1 MITLNNLC
9 RVLGCRIE
17 DIAEYIEEYIRKL
30 DFDTERLETLAA
42 SLNALGYLLISYG
55 AKIDIYDIVT
65 NNEVDTTSAEVTVL
79 GQLIIVIGYILLWIV
94 STRRVYARVLRN
106 EYLDETNFVPSYKKL
121 ETSYLLSIFANLVRL
136 EAFYEILLNR
146 EHNSEDNE

>member
-1 MITLNNLC
+1 MDNEEFN
-9 RVLGCRIE
+9 
-17 DIAEYIEEYIRKL
+17 EYIEEYIRKL

-106 EYLDETNFVPSYKKL
+106 EYLEETNFVPSYKKL
-121 ETSYLLSIFANLVRL
+121 ETSYLLSVLANLVRL

>member
-1 MITLNNLC
+1 MDNEEFN
-9 RVLGCRIE
+9 
-17 DIAEYIEEYIRKL
+17 EYIEEYIRKL

-42 SLNALGYLLISYG
+42 SLNALGYLLIVYG

-106 EYLDETNFVPSYKKL
+106 EYLEETNFVPSYKKL
-121 ETSYLLSIFANLVRL
+121 ETSYLLSVLANLVRL

>member
-1 MITLNNLC
+1 MDNEEFN
-9 RVLGCRIE
+9 
-17 DIAEYIEEYIRKL
+17 EYIEEYIRKL

-42 SLNALGYLLISYG
+42 SLNALGYLLIVYG

-106 EYLDETNFVPSYKKL
+106 EYLEETNFVSSYKKL
-121 ETSYLLSIFANLVRL
+121 ETSYLLSVFANLVRL

>member
-1 MITLNNLC
+1 MDNEEFN
-9 RVLGCRIE
+9 
-17 DIAEYIEEYIRKL
+17 EYIEEYIRKL

>member
-1 MITLNNLC
+1 MDNEEFN
-9 RVLGCRIE
+9 
-17 DIAEYIEEYIRKL
+17 EYIEEYIRKL
-30 DFDTERLETLAA
+30 DFDTERLETLGA

-106 EYLDETNFVPSYKKL
+106 EYLEETNFVPSYKKL
-121 ETSYLLSIFANLVRL
+121 ETSYLLSVFANLVRL

>member
-1 MITLNNLC
+1 MDNEEFN
-9 RVLGCRIE
+9 
-17 DIAEYIEEYIRKL
+17 EYIEEYIRKL

-94 STRRVYARVLRN
+94 STRRVYARMLRN
-106 EYLDETNFVPSYKKL
+106 EYLDETNFITSYKKL
-121 ETSYLLSIFANLVRL
+121 ETS
-136 EAFYEILLNR
+136 
-146 EHNSEDNE
+146 

>member
-1 MITLNNLC
+1 MDNEEFN
-9 RVLGCRIE
+9 
-17 DIAEYIEEYIRKL
+17 EYIEEYIRKL

-42 SLNALGYLLISYG
+42 SLNALGYLLIAYG

>member
-1 MITLNNLC
+1 MDNEEFN
-9 RVLGCRIE
+9 
-17 DIAEYIEEYIRKL
+17 EYIEEYIRKL

-106 EYLDETNFVPSYKKL
+106 EYLEETNFVSSYKKL
-121 ETSYLLSIFANLVRL
+121 ETSYLLSVFANLVRL

>member
-1 MITLNNLC
+1 MDNEEFN
-9 RVLGCRIE
+9 
-17 DIAEYIEEYIRKL
+17 EYIEEYIRKL
-30 DFDTERLETLAA
+30 DFDTEKLETLAA

-106 EYLDETNFVPSYKKL
+106 EYLEETNFVPSYKKL

>member
-1 MITLNNLC
+1 MDNEEFN
-9 RVLGCRIE
+9 
-17 DIAEYIEEYIRKL
+17 EYIEEYIRKL

-42 SLNALGYLLISYG
+42 SLNALGYLLIAYG

-106 EYLDETNFVPSYKKL
+106 EYLEETNFVSSYKKL
-121 ETSYLLSIFANLVRL
+121 ETSYLLSVFANLVRL